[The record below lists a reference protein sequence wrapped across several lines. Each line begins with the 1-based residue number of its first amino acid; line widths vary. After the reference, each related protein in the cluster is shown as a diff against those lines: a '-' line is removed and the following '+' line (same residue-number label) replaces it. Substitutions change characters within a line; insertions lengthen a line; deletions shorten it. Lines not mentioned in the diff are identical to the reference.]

1 MLEQILSFIHHVTT
15 MLFGIYISAFFL
27 GVKPNR
33 KSIVTL
39 FLFVACEEIFYSV
52 GLILFGMAVTYR
64 FYEVTLPVL
73 VQLTL
78 IAFLSLYYKYSV
90 ISSCISVFSTYLC
103 CQLSNWVGLLI
114 LTITGE
120 QVFYY
125 GSRILTTVLVFV
137 FLCRFVCRT
146 TETIFTRDT
155 RELYIIGF

>member
-1 MLEQILSFIHHVTT
+1 

-78 IAFLSLYYKYSV
+78 IAFLSLY
-90 ISSCISVFSTYLC
+90 
-103 CQLSNWVGLLI
+103 SNFAL
-114 LTITGE
+114 E
-120 QVFYY
+120 
-125 GSRILTTVLVFV
+125 
-137 FLCRFVCRT
+137 
-146 TETIFTRDT
+146 
-155 RELYIIGF
+155 